1 MRRCLLVLLALAAVA
16 ALSPARA
23 GAATPCRDK
32 IFNEWYHD
40 GEVASTYPIACYR
53 DALKHIPADV
63 AVYSSLSDDIR
74 LAMQAAIERSHGQT
88 VPKEVG
94 AGTSRLTSSGG
105 SSSSSGSGGSPS
117 TGTGTTST
125 STTKTSTTKTDTAP
139 TSPDPGTATTTPTVT
154 SQPVAASTTSGS
166 SGVPL
171 PVIVLGGVAIALLA
185 AGAIGLGVRRYRRGH
200 SV

>member
-1 MRRCLLVLLALAAVA
+1 MRRSLLVLLALAAVA
-16 ALSPARA
+16 ALGPARA

-40 GEVASTYPIACYR
+40 GKVASTYPIACYR

-74 LAMQAAIERSHGQT
+74 LAMQAAIERSHGKT
-88 VPKEVG
+88 VPGEIG
-94 AGTSRLTSSGG
+94 SGSSSRLTSS
-105 SSSSSGSGGSPS
+105 SSGTTTTTGTETPS
-117 TGTGTTST
+117 TPTQRHTT
-125 STTKTSTTKTDTAP
+125 TTKTDTAP
-139 TSPDPGTATTTPTVT
+139 NSPDPGTETSTTP
-154 SQPVAASTTSGS
+154 SSPKPPVASSPTSSSS

-171 PVIVLGGVAIALLA
+171 PVLVLGGVAIALLA

>member
-1 MRRCLLVLLALAAVA
+1 MKRCLLVLLALAAMA
-16 ALSPARA
+16 ALGPARA

-32 IFNEWYHD
+32 IFNEWYHS
-40 GEVASTYPIACYR
+40 GQVASTYPIACYR

-74 LAMQAAIERSHGQT
+74 LAMQAAIERSHGQK
-88 VPKEVG
+88 VPQELG
-94 AGTSRLTSSGG
+94 SGTSRLTSSSGG
-105 SSSSSGSGGSPS
+105 SSTSGGSGGGSSP
-117 TGTGTTST
+117 TGS

-139 TSPDPGTATTTPTVT
+139 NAPDPGTETTPNAT
-154 SQPVAASTTSGS
+154 SQPVAATTTSGS

-171 PVIVLGGVAIALLA
+171 PVLVLGGVAIALVA

-200 SV
+200 TA